1 MGGCLSISK
10 ATWFSNYWFSN
21 SIILWVE
28 CGIWPHGKET
38 KRRLEGLTF
47 CVQSDTNC
55 WQATSF
61 LYFPARMQCSQLPST
76 FIWHRSRMQF
86 QAVRTEQN
94 LDHSCCWWE
103 SPRDTPFRQNAKA
116 IFGCT
121 ALNSITEDSARA
133 KPGTAEAN
141 RRQRPDRALRPR
153 AAVFQAWGQELL
165 LDEARTVTG
174 WGRAGGSLAGQQI
187 QAQSAMAVVT
197 QSLYLRA
204 NPVRTEPHSQAYS
217 VVGWLCVSAIGFK
230 FVFFIH
236 AQK

>member
-1 MGGCLSISK
+1 MESGLTEEK
-10 ATWFSNYWFSN
+10 
-21 SIILWVE
+21 
-28 CGIWPHGKET
+28 PKEG
-38 KRRLEGLTF
+38 LQGLTF

-61 LYFPARMQCSQLPST
+61 LYFPARMQCSQLPWT

-86 QAVRTEQN
+86 RAVRTERN
-94 LDHSCCWWE
+94 LDHSCWWWE
-103 SPRDTPFRQNAKA
+103 SPRDTPFRQNAEA

-141 RRQRPDRALRPR
+141 RKQRPDRALRRR

-165 LDEARTVTG
+165 LDEAELE
-174 WGRAGGSLAGQQI
+174 AALAGQQI

-204 NPVRTEPHSQAYS
+204 NPLRTKPHSQAS
-217 VVGWLCVSAIGFK
+217 VVGWLCVSTIGFK